1 MLFCLLSVKV
11 ISRKAKD
18 VCEVFVVSARTNYAT
33 TVSLIKLIFYVD
45 KGTLMQTWKF
55 CNIFIFRLT
64 EATTG
69 GVL

>member
-1 MLFCLLSVKV
+1 MLFCLLFVKV

-45 KGTLMQTWKF
+45 KGTLMQT
-55 CNIFIFRLT
+55 
-64 EATTG
+64 
-69 GVL
+69 